1 MDLTVTIS
9 YLVCCMFST
18 QYKMKLFKVGK
29 TDQFQYCCKVCILE
43 KVLLKVMS
51 KYTTSN
57 EVQ

>member
-1 MDLTVTIS
+1 MNV
-9 YLVCCMFST
+9 
-18 QYKMKLFKVGK
+18 FKFGK
-29 TDQFQYCCKVCILE
+29 TDQLQYCYKVCILE